1 MKNKILAD
9 LHGKK
14 AKFMSINQA
23 RELGKV
29 FETAQHN
36 KHPGIASYAYFSLL
50 ELKSWWIEYEC
61 YEILADLHRLEKWH
75 NVDLDVSRIV
85 LKE

>member
-9 LHGKK
+9 LNGKK
-14 AKFMSINQA
+14 AKFMSIDQA

-29 FETAQHN
+29 FETT
-36 KHPGIASYAYFSLL
+36 KHHQNSEISSYAYFSLL

-85 LKE
+85 LNE